1 MSDVLQKNRIY
12 SIFEELERE
21 IDEELQLLEELCI
34 SKRTLE
40 QLSTNAEM
48 SMEIIKQTVA
58 EYEKKLAKELNL

>member
-1 MSDVLQKNRIY
+1 MSDTLQKNRIY

-34 SKRTLE
+34 SKRTLK
-40 QLSTNAEM
+40 QFSTNAEM

-58 EYEKKLAKELNL
+58 EYEKKLAKELNM